1 MSRSEAAGRSRFSP
15 FPTPW
20 CPVNFG
26 LPPLQNYGVPGGSV
40 TQDLSNNPNHG
51 TLRPYDR
58 KSAVAEGNTGF
69 ERVPVYPPFAN
80 LSTDPRVAYVTRTR
94 PLVFGGVGVVAGLLA
109 PQQFLFSTPTIVV
122 GRMASCTLSNGQG
135 VLQAFPVGYNARQM
149 FSGFQ
154 LRVGGNDV
162 IDGNTTPTIAENIF
176 GTAQLPMLFAGN
188 GLFMDRGSALS
199 TTIQTFSDNLTV
211 WVSLL
216 VMEEYGPP
224 RG

>member
-1 MSRSEAAGRSRFSP
+1 ME
-15 FPTPW
+15 T
-20 CPVNFG
+20 FG
-26 LPPLQNYGVPGGSV
+26 LPHMPRSGYGVPGVS
-40 TQDLSNNPNHG
+40 TEQDFSHNPNHG

-58 KSAVAEGNTGF
+58 KSAIAEGNTGF

-94 PLVFGGVGVVAGLLA
+94 PLVFGGVGTVAGILP
-109 PQQFLFSTPTIVV
+109 PQQYLFSTPTIVV
-122 GRMASCTLSNGQG
+122 GRMASAIVTNAQG
-135 VLQAFPVGYNARQM
+135 IPQAFPIGYNARNL
-149 FSGFQ
+149 FAGFM
-154 LRVGGNDV
+154 LRVGGLDV
-162 IDGNTTPTIAENIF
+162 IDGQTTPTIAENIF

-188 GLFMDRGSALS
+188 GLFMDRGSAIS
-199 TTIQTFSDNLTV
+199 TTIQTFSDNITV

>member
-1 MSRSEAAGRSRFSP
+1 MPRG
-15 FPTPW
+15 
-20 CPVNFG
+20 
-26 LPPLQNYGVPGGSV
+26 YGVPG
-40 TQDLSNNPNHG
+40 TATEQDFSHNPNHG

-58 KSAVAEGNTGF
+58 KSAIAEGNTGF

-94 PLVFGGVGVVAGLLA
+94 PLVFGGTGVVAGILP

-122 GRMASCTLSNGQG
+122 GRMASAILTNGQG
-135 VLQAFPVGYNARQM
+135 VLQALPIGYNPRMLFA
-149 FSGFQ
+149 GFQ
-154 LRVGGNDV
+154 LRIGGNDV
-162 IDGNTTPTIAENIF
+162 IDGQTTPSIAENIF

-188 GLFMDRGSALS
+188 GLFMDRGSAIS
-199 TTIQTFSDNLTV
+199 TTIQTFADNVTV